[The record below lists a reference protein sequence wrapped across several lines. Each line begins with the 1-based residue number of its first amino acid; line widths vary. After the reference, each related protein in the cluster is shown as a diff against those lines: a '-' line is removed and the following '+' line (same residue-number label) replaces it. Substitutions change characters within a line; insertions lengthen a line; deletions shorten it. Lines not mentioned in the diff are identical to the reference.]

1 MRGQLAT
8 FDLSTFQFRMLA
20 TFLHNG
26 PQYERAI
33 AHQFQ
38 CSRQNVSRVIQSLER
53 RGSVELCRVSR
64 PSATGMGASQSRRP
78 DTRLVVVRLTK
89 MGESLIRYVFPVHAK
104 VVKAEMKVLDG
115 RQQET
120 LSRMCVKLREGDAV
134 KFLKELMIL
143 RGENRED

>member
-1 MRGQLAT
+1 
-8 FDLSTFQFRMLA
+8 
-20 TFLHNG
+20 
-26 PQYERAI
+26 
-33 AHQFQ
+33 
-38 CSRQNVSRVIQSLER
+38 
-53 RGSVELCRVSR
+53 VELCRVSAH
-64 PSATGMGASQSRRP
+64 SASGADATQGRRP
-78 DTRLVVVRLTK
+78 DPRLIVVRLTE

-143 RGENRED
+143 RGENRQD